1 MPQSNIQKN
10 SGVFHHNKM
19 KLEHAMDNEFE
30 LVFVVGYQNFL
41 KVSYI
46 GKWSEGFRWNNHR
59 EDASHFTS
67 IR

>member
-46 GKWSEGFRWNNHR
+46 GKSSEVFGPNTTIEKTRP
-59 EDASHFTS
+59 TLL
-67 IR
+67 

>member
-46 GKWSEGFRWNNHR
+46 GKSPEVFGPNTAIGKTRP
-59 EDASHFTS
+59 TLL
-67 IR
+67 

>member
-1 MPQSNIQKN
+1 MTQSNIQKN

-46 GKWSEGFRWNNHR
+46 GKSAEGFR
-59 EDASHFTS
+59 
-67 IR
+67 

>member
-1 MPQSNIQKN
+1 
-10 SGVFHHNKM
+10 M

-46 GKWSEGFRWNNHR
+46 GKSSEGFR
-59 EDASHFTS
+59 
-67 IR
+67 